1 MSEDYEGKLER
12 FRRSL
17 TNPFNSSMSS
27 GTTTTNN
34 TTNTHDDDST
44 TTTTNSDMEET
55 AEGGGT
61 SDSESRETESEWEL
75 GAELGLTE
83 NHFPPPHGLAHVSRL
98 EELEHAVEMCKV
110 SVLEASEFSARREQ
124 ALARLVQLRIKIQE
138 LKEPEDEEP
147 DVKLLLD
154 HRFRKRHSRSVKHSC
169 ERCSTLIWGV
179 LQTWYTCSGCHFNC
193 HSRCLD
199 SIVKRCVRVK
209 VSHQSEFELRICPEQ
224 GLDRQGFCCAECRT
238 PIAMGLVANEARL
251 CDYSGRYY
259 CPNCHWNDA
268 MVIPARALHNWDF
281 ESQKVCRS
289 SLRFLTLMQGRP
301 VLNVRHI
308 NPLLFKHVEELAQ
321 IKKLRSDILKMKPYL
336 VTCTDAL
343 ESRILLELQERQH
356 FVENVD
362 MYSMQDL
369 IDVVVGR
376 LSSTLT
382 DVHTTFA
389 KHIKL
394 DCQRCQ
400 AKGFICELCRQ
411 GEALFAFDNH
421 TAVCPNCSAVFHR
434 DCYYDNATVCS
445 KCRRL
450 EARKKSLQHAPR
462 GGGEGTPGEGAP
474 RDGGGEGALSGDK
487 EEGPCGAEVGD
498 EDGDDDDDDD
508 IDNEV
513 DGTR

>member
-17 TNPFNSSMSS
+17 TNPFNSSTSS
-27 GTTTTNN
+27 GTTTT
-34 TTNTHDDDST
+34 TTTTLHDDDS
-44 TTTTNSDMEET
+44 TTTNSDMEET
-55 AEGGGT
+55 AEGGGQ
-61 SDSESRETESEWEL
+61 SHGPGPREPTG
-75 GAELGLTE
+75 GAG
-83 NHFPPPHGLAHVSRL
+83 
-98 EELEHAVEMCKV
+98 
-110 SVLEASEFSARREQ
+110 ARRGDVQGVRVGGLRVLGSPRAGPGQARPAPHQDPGAQGARGRGAGREAAAGSPLPQAAQPECEAQLRALQHAHLGRAADLVHLLRLPLQLPQPMPGLHCQ
-124 ALARLVQLRIKIQE
+124 ALRE
-138 LKEPEDEEP
+138 GE
-147 DVKLLLD
+147 
-154 HRFRKRHSRSVKHSC
+154 
-169 ERCSTLIWGV
+169 
-179 LQTWYTCSGCHFNC
+179 
-193 HSRCLD
+193 
-199 SIVKRCVRVK
+199 
-209 VSHQSEFELRICPEQ
+209 
-224 GLDRQGFCCAECRT
+224 
-238 PIAMGLVANEARL
+238 GLVANEARL

-369 IDVVVGR
+369 IDVVLGR

-487 EEGPCGAEVGD
+487 EEGPCDAEVGD
-498 EDGDDDDDDD
+498 EDGDDDDL
-508 IDNEV
+508 DNEV
-513 DGTR
+513 DDTR